1 MGAMLELFLMRV
13 DRFIDVVKSREE
25 SNAQRFSLTKDMYAE
40 LERVHADY
48 LHMFERVSAGVA
60 KADDVEG
67 LKRALS
73 SDRLVFEAGREKL
86 RAVVRVLSQDVTL
99 RSYRE
104 FFGAVLAYFIVVDPI
119 RNLPAPSSRYVLG
132 ALNRMSG
139 DEACRNTVIVG
150 LVKAALVHSRN
161 NWAQVSAT
169 YAALLAKS
177 V

>member
-1 MGAMLELFLMRV
+1 MLELFLKLG
-13 DRFIDVVKSREE
+13 DQFTDVLKSREE
-25 SNAQRFSLTKDMYAE
+25 SDVDRFSLATDMYAE

-48 LHMFERVSAGVA
+48 LQVFERVSAGAA
-60 KADDVEG
+60 KGDDIEG

-73 SDRLVFEAGREKL
+73 SDRLVFEAGREKM
-86 RAVVRVLSQDVTL
+86 RAVVRVLSEDATL
-99 RSYRE
+99 RSYRD

-119 RNLPAPSSRYVLG
+119 RNLPAASSRYVLE

-139 DEACRNTVIVG
+139 DEGCRNTVIVG
-150 LVKAALVHSRN
+150 LVKAALLHSRN